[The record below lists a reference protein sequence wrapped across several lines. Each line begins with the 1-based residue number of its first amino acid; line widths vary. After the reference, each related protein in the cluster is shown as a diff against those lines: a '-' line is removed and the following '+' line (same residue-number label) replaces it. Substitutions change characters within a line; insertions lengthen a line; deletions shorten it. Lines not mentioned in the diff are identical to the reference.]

1 MKNSKLNQ
9 FISKFLLLTLVLSI
23 IFSVYRIFTAPL
35 DIPGAA
41 ENVKYQSDYVLM
53 LVSCILGLIVMWLP
67 SFIHKRFLITVPNFV
82 ETLFYIFLYLS
93 IYLGEVRNFY
103 YLVPYWDSIL
113 HTFSAAMLA
122 SIGFSLVTILNAE
135 FSNRVHLSPLFIA
148 LFAFCFALTMGVI
161 WEIYEFTMD
170 YFLKTNMQKF
180 ITYDGTILIG
190 QNALLDTMKDI
201 ILDASSSAVV
211 SVLGFLSLR
220 KKNVINNISIE

>member
-1 MKNSKLNQ
+1 
-9 FISKFLLLTLVLSI
+9 
-23 IFSVYRIFTAPL
+23 
-35 DIPGAA
+35 
-41 ENVKYQSDYVLM
+41 
-53 LVSCILGLIVMWLP
+53 
-67 SFIHKRFLITVPNFV
+67 
-82 ETLFYIFLYLS
+82 
-93 IYLGEVRNFY
+93 
-103 YLVPYWDSIL
+103 
-113 HTFSAAMLA
+113 MLA

-135 FSNRVHLSPLFIA
+135 FSNRVRLSPLFIA
-148 LFAFCFALTMGVI
+148 LFAFCFALSMGII

>member
-1 MKNSKLNQ
+1 
-9 FISKFLLLTLVLSI
+9 
-23 IFSVYRIFTAPL
+23 
-35 DIPGAA
+35 
-41 ENVKYQSDYVLM
+41 M